1 MRVPAA
7 CYTKSCDNQIHVPGH
22 QEGDTHGKPKVESDE
37 EDGIP
42 EVEGVVQVVVVDDD
56 RGGEHDPDRDDGRG
70 RQLVLWLWLGR
81 GRWRWQRT
89 AAATT
94 DVTRD
99 VHFRFRVE
107 KVGRGG
113 LVGVDGTTA
122 ILEELFGG
130 HYGDGVQTGWG
141 RGGRRERGE
150 GEGWREKERKK
161 GKGVSKERKGN
172 RLDS

>member
-7 CYTKSCDNQIHVPGH
+7 CFSKSCDNQIHVPGH
-22 QEGDTHGKPKVESDE
+22 QEGDTHGKSKVESDE

-56 RGGEHDPDRDDGRG
+56 RGGEHDPDRDNGRG
-70 RQLVLWLWLGR
+70 RQLILWLWLGR

-99 VHFRFRVE
+99 VYFRFRVE
-107 KVGRGG
+107 KVGGG

-130 HYGDGVQTGWG
+130 HYGDGDRRDGG
-141 RGGRRERGE
+141 KGRRRGME
-150 GEGWREKERKK
+150 GERARK
-161 GKGVSKERKGN
+161 GKRKEGTDKVRSGRET